1 VFTEEETTMYAVI
14 RSGGKQYRVTP
25 GQTIRLESVA
35 GEGGAKGEFGGGLL
49 VEKEREVEM
58 GNTAGAES
66 KNQATGLEQDRSKK
80 ILVFKKKRKKQYRRT
95 QGHRQDYTAVRIDN
109 IIV

>member
-1 VFTEEETTMYAVI
+1 MYAVI
-14 RSGGKQYRVTP
+14 RSGGKQYKVAP

-35 GEGGAKGEFGGGLL
+35 GNVGSKVELGNVLL
-49 VEKEREVEM
+49 VEND
-58 GNTAGAES
+58 GNIQVGSPLVANATI
-66 KNQATGLEQDRSKK
+66 QATVLEHDRAKK

-95 QGHRQDYTAVRIDN
+95 QGHRQNYTAVRIDN

>member
-1 VFTEEETTMYAVI
+1 MYAVI
-14 RSGGKQYRVTP
+14 RSGGKQYRVAP
-25 GQTIRLESVA
+25 GQTIRLERVA
-35 GEGGAKGEFGGGLL
+35 GEVGAKVELGNVLL
-49 VEKEREVEM
+49 VESE
-58 GNTAGAES
+58 GNVQVGNPLANAKIE
-66 KNQATGLEQDRSKK
+66 ATVLEQDRSKK

>member
-1 VFTEEETTMYAVI
+1 MYAVI
-14 RSGGKQYRVTP
+14 RSGGKQYRVAP

-35 GEGGAKGEFGGGLL
+35 GEVGAKVELGDVLL
-49 VEKEREVEM
+49 VENE
-58 GNTAGAES
+58 GNVQVGNPLIANAKIE
-66 KNQATGLEQDRSKK
+66 ATVLEQDRHKK

>member
-1 VFTEEETTMYAVI
+1 MYAVI
-14 RSGGKQYRVTP
+14 RSGGKQYRVAP
-25 GQTIRLESVA
+25 GQTIRLETVA
-35 GEGGAKGEFGGGLL
+35 GEIGAKVELGDVLL
-49 VEKEREVEM
+49 VENE
-58 GNTAGAES
+58 GNVQVGSPLIANARV
-66 KNQATGLEQDRSKK
+66 QATVLEHDRAKK